1 MASYYRAIFDE
12 ARIIVTYGFM
22 VIYPEIARKMESDPH
37 DWSLFKNSLT
47 EFARKYMTE
56 TRRDR
61 IVHLSWSKST
71 IEVAN
76 LTQPIDLMDVSCSKP
91 GKGGWY
97 KLSPSDEQFFQLFP
111 FFIPKFIF
119 ELHAL
124 YTEQAERASAGRLA
138 PQGALVAGTKR
149 RNISPLEPEPKAKR
163 HIPEN
168 KPGKFVPRPAGAA
181 PL

>member
-71 IEVAN
+71 IEVKKLA
-76 LTQPIDLMDVSCSKP
+76 QAVDLMKVDCNKP
-91 GKGGWY
+91 EKDGKY
-97 KLSPSDEQFFQLFP
+97 KLFPSDEQFLRFFP

-124 YTEQAERASAGRLA
+124 YTKQAERASAGRLA
-138 PQGALVAGTKR
+138 PQGASGAGTKR
-149 RNISPLEPEPKAKR
+149 RNVSPAELGPKVKR

-168 KPGKFVPRPAGAA
+168 KPGKFVPRPAGAV